1 MPRFRTLL
9 LITSA
14 MLILQASIIWR
25 IGTHPIG
32 TILSKA
38 VQFLLGLMCL
48 LFFARAYLRSTSA
61 RRHCW
66 LSMAAATAIC
76 VVAQGLEIETDL
88 ISIRSLDW
96 LNNLLF
102 FTSSMPIAMLLF
114 LDTDQG
120 HDRTDWLHFL
130 GLLQVC
136 VFSLCVYLYFSGQ
149 ALIAVTTLGSA
160 PFGWNTSVVFD
171 GVLALSFALR
181 AALQRTSNVRGLFG
195 PMALYLVAAG
205 LADSYAEV
213 AANHVEDGSW
223 FDLVWT
229 ALLVTPLLIFAIWNE
244 DGRVAPTNES
254 RSQRI
259 IADQFF
265 PLLYPFCSL
274 LLVTQIAE
282 RQRVLSSCLIG
293 LIFVTVAVRILVIQH
308 RLAKTQDALSFE
320 ATHDSLT
327 GLPNRSE
334 ILRLLQVEMDRQTRT
349 GESFGVLLADADHF
363 KKINDTYGHNVGDEV
378 LREIGRRFRA
388 SLRPY
393 DSVGRYGGEEFLVVI
408 PACDGSEARVVAE
421 RLRQNIAVPLT
432 LTSAGSIPVTISAG
446 LIMTT
451 DATRLDQVMLL
462 RMVDEALY
470 RAKAKGRDRVESA
483 VFWTNKLKQIS
494 SGGFQAPAAEPETPK
509 QVCPIDFD

>member
-1 MPRFRTLL
+1 MPRLRTLL

-14 MLILQASIIWR
+14 LLLLQAITIWR
-25 IGTHPIG
+25 IGAHPVG
-32 TILSKA
+32 ALLSKA
-38 VQFLLGLMCL
+38 VQFVLGLICL
-48 LFFARAYLRSTSA
+48 LLFVRAYLRSASA

-66 LSMAAATAIC
+66 LSLAAATAIC
-76 VVAQGLEIETDL
+76 VVAQGLEIEIDL
-88 ISIRSLDW
+88 VSLHSLDW

-102 FTSSMPIAMLLF
+102 FTAGMPIAMLLF

-120 HDRTDWLHFL
+120 RDRPDWLHFL

-136 VFSLCVYLYFSGQ
+136 AFSLCVYLYFSGQ
-149 ALIAVTTLGSA
+149 ALTAVTTLGST

-171 GVLALSFALR
+171 GVLAFSFALR
-181 AALQRTSNVRGLFG
+181 AALQRTNSVRGLFG
-195 PMALYLVAAG
+195 PMALYLVAAC
-205 LADSYAEV
+205 LADSYAEA
-213 AANHVEDGSW
+213 AANHVEDGSS

-229 ALLVTPLLIFAIWNE
+229 VLLVTPLLICAIWNE
-244 DGRVAPTNES
+244 DERPAATNES
-254 RSQRI
+254 RSQRNLV
-259 IADQFF
+259 DQFF

-274 LLVTQIAE
+274 LLITQIAE
-282 RQRVLSSCLIG
+282 RQRFLSSCLIG

-308 RLAKTQDALSFE
+308 RLAKTQDALCFE

-334 ILRLLQVEMDRQTRT
+334 ILRRLQVEMDRQKRT

-363 KKINDTYGHNVGDEV
+363 KTVNDTYGHNVGDEV
-378 LREIGRRFRA
+378 LREIGHRFLA

-408 PACDGSEARVVAE
+408 PACDGSEAIVIAE
-421 RLRQNIAVPLT
+421 RLRQNIAGS
-432 LTSAGSIPVTISAG
+432 LTSTNAGSIPVTISAG

-470 RAKAKGRDRVESA
+470 RAKAKGRNRVESA
-483 VFWTNKLKQIS
+483 IYWTNKLKQIS
-494 SGGFQAPAAEPETPK
+494 SGGLQPFALELGTPD
-509 QVCPIDFD
+509 QPCRIDD